1 MSLNVQQ
8 TKIYGIPVPAD
19 KISAGELSIDS
30 TIANLGDFVATG
42 NISARTFTFD
52 IGGISLSA
60 AVSIQN
66 TCDANQE
73 AMLLGQVNL
82 TAGTG
87 LTGGVLY
94 RGNTMYPYQYEEKG
108 GIKVGATEETL
119 KSFPVTFVTNKYV
132 GKLG

>member
-19 KISAGELSIDS
+19 KITAGELSIDS
-30 TIANLGDFVATG
+30 TVANLGDFVATG
-42 NISARTFTFD
+42 NISARTYTFD

-60 AVSIQN
+60 AEDIQA

-87 LTGGVLY
+87 LTGG
-94 RGNTMYPYQYEEKG
+94 NTMYPYQYEETG
-108 GIKVGATEETL
+108 GIRVGATEETL
-119 KSFPVTFVTNKYV
+119 KSFPVTFVTNKYI

>member
-60 AVSIQN
+60 AVAIQN

>member
-8 TKIYGIPVPAD
+8 TKVYGIPVPAD
-19 KISAGELSIDS
+19 KITAGELSIDS
-30 TIANLGDFVATG
+30 TVANLGDFVATG
-42 NISARTFTFD
+42 NISARTYTFD

-60 AVSIQN
+60 AEAIQA

-87 LTGGVLY
+87 LTGGISY
-94 RGNTMYPYQYEEKG
+94 RGLTLYPYQYEETG
-108 GIKVGATEETL
+108 GIRVGATEETL
-119 KSFPVTFVTNKYV
+119 KSFPITFVTNKYI